1 MAVVSNAKPP
11 TLPGHWLLGNLPE
24 FRRDRL
30 AFFEDAARNHGD
42 IVLGRLGPRPI
53 LLLNHPDF
61 VEEVL
66 VTQNRRFHKHFALKR
81 TRRTLGKGLL
91 TSEGDFWRGQRKL
104 VQPAF
109 HRERIAG
116 YARIMTQ
123 YAERMT
129 SGWSD
134 GQTRDIHDD
143 MMGLTLEIVAKCL
156 FDADI
161 HGQAA
166 GASEAMTTLMH
177 TFTARVGRIFA
188 PPHWI
193 PVPLNRR
200 LERAIRRLEEILFA
214 IIAERR
220 KGGDDRGDLL
230 SMLLQAQDEES
241 GRGMSDRQLRDE
253 LMTLFMAG
261 HETTAGALAWTWAL
275 LSRNPEAEAKLH
287 AELDSVLGGRT
298 PTFEDL
304 PKLIYTG
311 AVVNESMRIFPPV
324 WVVGREAIEPFE
336 VGGHRFPAG
345 MTAYMPHW
353 VIHRDPRWFNEPLS
367 FQPERWL
374 DGRLESMHRYAY
386 FPFGGGPRICVGN
399 NFALMEASLVV
410 ATIAQRFRPRLTP
423 DARIAPLATMT
434 LRPEH
439 GVPVML
445 SKRA

>member
-1 MAVVSNAKPP
+1 MAAASSPKPP
-11 TLPGHWLLGNLPE
+11 SLKGHWLLGDLPA

-30 AFFEDAARNHGD
+30 AFFDDAAREHGD
-42 IVLGRLGPRPI
+42 IVTGRLGPKPI

-61 VEEVL
+61 VEEIL

-109 HRERIAG
+109 HRDRIAG
-116 YARIMTQ
+116 YARIMVEYT
-123 YAERMT
+123 ERMV
-129 SGWSD
+129 SSWSHD
-134 GQTRDIHDD
+134 QARDVHDD

-166 GASEAMTTLMH
+166 GASEAMTTMMH

-188 PPHWI
+188 PPHWV
-193 PVPLNRR
+193 PVPLNRG
-200 LERAIRRLEEILFA
+200 LEKAIRRLEDIMFA

-220 KGGDDRGDLL
+220 KSGDDHGDLL
-230 SMLLQAQDEES
+230 SMLLHAQDEES
-241 GRGMSDRQLRDE
+241 GRTMTDRQLRDE
-253 LMTLFMAG
+253 LMTMFMAG

-275 LSRNPEAEAKLH
+275 LSRNPDAEAKLH

-298 PTFEDL
+298 PRFDDL
-304 PKLIYTG
+304 PKLAYT
-311 AVVNESMRIFPPV
+311 AAAVNESMRIYPPV

-345 MTAYMPHW
+345 MTAYMPQW
-353 VIHRDPRWFNEPLS
+353 VIHRDPRWFDDPEA
-367 FQPERWL
+367 FRPERWL
-374 DGRLESMHRYAY
+374 DGRLEAMHRYAY
-386 FPFGGGPRICVGN
+386 FPFGGGPRICVAN
-399 NFALMEASLVV
+399 NFALMEATLVV
-410 ATIAQRFRPRLTP
+410 GAIAQRYRLGLTP
-423 DARIAPLATMT
+423 DARISPLASMT

-439 GVPVML
+439 GVPVVL
-445 SKRA
+445 TKRT